1 MGCAMTLFMSAIVV
15 LPTLWLL
22 LLLRAESAQLADRRV
37 AGHLHFSAFVD
48 RLPMVGSDI
57 AAWLNTML
65 AEPTRLKTE
74 LKAHLGSLDAQVLAL
89 LGGVSKNLA
98 KLAFALFILFFV
110 YLHGQNL
117 AGQARTILTA
127 LLDER
132 AGGYLDSVAV
142 TTRAVVYGIVLTAL
156 IQGPVLLAQQLQR
169 DQR

>member
-1 MGCAMTLFMSAIVV
+1 MGCVMTLFMSAIVV

-37 AGHLHFSAFVD
+37 AGRLHFSAFVD

-89 LGGVSKNLA
+89 L
-98 KLAFALFILFFV
+98 
-110 YLHGQNL
+110 
-117 AGQARTILTA
+117 
-127 LLDER
+127 DER

-156 IQGPVLLAQQLQR
+156 VQGPVLLAQQLQR